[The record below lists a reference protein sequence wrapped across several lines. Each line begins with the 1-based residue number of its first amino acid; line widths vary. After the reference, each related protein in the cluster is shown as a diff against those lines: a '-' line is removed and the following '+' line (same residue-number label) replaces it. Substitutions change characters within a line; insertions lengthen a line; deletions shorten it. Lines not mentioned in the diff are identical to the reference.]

1 MISLF
6 PSFRLDSDDTRSQ
19 LASTYMAGPR
29 PTRPNNTHSQTHTLA
44 PITRRQADLDLSD
57 LSEKERDL
65 LYDDHLGH
73 VQLASFRLQDQI
85 GIEDDV
91 PRSFTNLTH
100 FLEHPTGRFEDDV
113 DADAVHDLSGDR
125 RDDGFSRKSSDKME
139 SPHPSTGTELKDW
152 YVIERENVVESVGFN
167 SKAKTTYEHYSVLT
181 MRQAITHTTSPQP
194 SSDSMPPLHME
205 LKM

>member
-1 MISLF
+1 
-6 PSFRLDSDDTRSQ
+6 
-19 LASTYMAGPR
+19 MAGPR
-29 PTRPNNTHSQTHTLA
+29 PRRPNNTHSRTHTLA

-100 FLEHPTGRFEDDV
+100 FLEHPTGRFEEDV
-113 DADAVHDLSGDR
+113 DADAVHDLSGDW
-125 RDDGFSRKSSDKME
+125 RDEEFSEKNSDKME
-139 SPHPSTGTELKDW
+139 SLHPSTSTELKNW
-152 YVIERENVVESVGFN
+152 YVVERENVVESVGFN
-167 SKAKTTYEHYSVLT
+167 SKAK
-181 MRQAITHTTSPQP
+181 ITLIHIRA
-194 SSDSMPPLHME
+194 L
-205 LKM
+205 